1 MKLLLTSNGISNP
14 SIAQALLEL
23 MDKTPETST
32 VVFVPTA
39 STIET
44 GDKKWLIDDLWN
56 IKSL

>member
-23 MDKTPETST
+23 MDTTPETST
-32 VVFVPTA
+32 VAFIPTA

-44 GDKKWLIDDLWN
+44 GDKKWVIDDLWK
-56 IKSL
+56 IKAL

>member
-23 MDKTPETST
+23 MDTTPEAST

-44 GDKKWLIDDLWN
+44 GDKKWVIDDLWN
-56 IKSL
+56 IKAL

>member
-23 MDKTPETST
+23 LNKTLGETT

-44 GDKKWLIDDLWN
+44 GDKKWVIDDLWK
-56 IKSL
+56 IKAL